1 MFIKIMFVYLFIF
14 FKSLLNIILNN
25 IGLYYLNNIDVEILY
40 KSHDYLIVNKPEDVF
55 INNHNKKVS
64 VLSICHYIIK

>member
-1 MFIKIMFVYLFIF
+1 MMFVYILKKL
-14 FKSLLNIILNN
+14 KSILNVIFSN
-25 IGLYYLNNIDVEILY
+25 LGLYRLKNDIDVEIVY

-64 VLSICHYIIK
+64 VWCFLLLLY